1 MNKIVLA
8 SNNSG
13 KLNEFASLF
22 RLCGLD
28 LELIPQGQLGVS
40 EAEEPFHTFVENAL
54 AKARHASA
62 VTGLPAM
69 ADDSGLCVTAL
80 GGAPG
85 VQSARYAALHGAG
98 QGDEANNALLLQK
111 MAHESTRQ
119 ACFVSVLV
127 YVSHPDDPRPL
138 IAEGV
143 WWGEIAQQLAGE
155 NGFGYDPLFFVPS
168 LNLHAAQLSPE
179 QKNELSH
186 RGQALRVLADQ
197 LMTIYKTL

>member
-8 SNNSG
+8 SNNPG
-13 KLNEFASLF
+13 KLKEFADLF
-22 RLCGLD
+22 LSCGLGVT
-28 LELIPQGQLGVS
+28 LIPQGQLGVS
-40 EAEEPFHTFVENAL
+40 EADEPFHTFVENAL

-85 VQSARYAALHGAG
+85 VQSARYATLHDAG

-111 MAHESTRQ
+111 MSHEPNRQ

-197 LMTIYKTL
+197 LMPLYS